1 MLLLSLLT
9 ERYAWTM
16 GRSYF
21 WSLHVPISHL
31 THLFHVPIWIF
42 SQKLLSGNEEP
53 SRDFSQQGFQHLFLS
68 CLSSSKL
75 LGGYFYTII
84 FWLLLML
91 FLCYQ
96 FLNIFHGLY
105 HLNLFSWII
114 FMLIGSEHPYHC
126 DPRYKT
132 HAIGKWHLGFCDEG
146 YLPTRLDCCCCCCG
160 EIQKCNHNSTGG
172 ALTPFLG
179 CYNSRLTTGQ

>member
-1 MLLLSLLT
+1 MVLLLLFLSMLLLSLLT

-31 THLFHVPIWIF
+31 THLFHVPIWVF

-75 LGGYFYTII
+75 LGGYFHH
-84 FWLLLML
+84 
-91 FLCYQ
+91 
-96 FLNIFHGLY
+96 NI
-105 HLNLFSWII
+105 FSWII
-114 FMLIGSEHPYHC
+114 FTLIGSDHSYHC

-146 YLPTRLDCCCCCCG
+146 YLPTRLDFCCCCDCCG
-160 EIQKCNHNSTGG
+160 EIRKCNQNSIGG

-179 CYNSRLTTGQ
+179 CYNSQLTIGQ